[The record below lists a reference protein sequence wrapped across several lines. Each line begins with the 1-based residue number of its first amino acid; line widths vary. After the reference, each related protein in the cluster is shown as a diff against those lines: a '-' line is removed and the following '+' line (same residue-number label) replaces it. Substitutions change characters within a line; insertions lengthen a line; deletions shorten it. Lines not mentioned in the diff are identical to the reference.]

1 MKLWSRLNR
10 AKHPLVVS
18 AIAALVILAVACG
31 GDGPNSDRNLGDVIV
46 LTPTPGAVNCLNDDY
61 PADAPVFG
69 DDAAVAYQT
78 LESGVAVFDH
88 QVGEGSQPES
98 DSEIRVQ
105 YTGFFA
111 DGCIFDTSQIRGA
124 PSLFRLDNLIRG
136 WQIGMAD
143 IREGGK
149 RRIRIPPALAY
160 GSAGLSIPGFF
171 IPGNSTLIFE
181 LELVEIVQP
190 DAS

>member
-1 MKLWSRLNR
+1 M
-10 AKHPLVVS
+10 VVS

-98 DSEIRVQ
+98 DSEIRVH
-105 YTGFFA
+105 GFLC
-111 DGCIFDTSQIRGA
+111 GRMH
-124 PSLFRLDNLIRG
+124 FRYEPDPWRPFIV
-136 WQIGMAD
+136 
-143 IREGGK
+143 
-149 RRIRIPPALAY
+149 PP
-160 GSAGLSIPGFF
+160 G
-171 IPGNSTLIFE
+171 
-181 LELVEIVQP
+181 
-190 DAS
+190 